1 MANLNDVLLGLVTTD
16 EKVIN
21 KLKSKI
27 NTLSSDVSTLKSDVN
42 TLKSDVSTLKSNV
55 NTLSTKLN
63 TEVTELKNKI
73 NTDIS
78 DLSEKV
84 SRGSGSYAL
93 VDINSPGITSNGT
106 LVTDTSAS
114 HGKSYQATGSSNL
127 LVYSCKFSEVNFGHY
142 SICVRAKSSSTGT
155 GNVAQIRVLQGSTQI
170 MSQNFT
176 GQSFSS
182 TSNYD
187 YLYSTFTYE
196 GSTKSDLT
204 FQIYLLTSSVT
215 INFDYAYISM
225 IIPAV
230 FL

>member
-27 NTLSSDVSTLKSDVN
+27 NALSSDVSTLKSDVSN
-42 TLKSDVSTLKSNV
+42 LKSNV
-55 NTLSTKLN
+55 DTLNTKLN
-63 TEVTELKNKI
+63 KEVTDLQNKI

-84 SRGSGSYAL
+84 ARGSGSYAL

-106 LVTDTSAS
+106 LVTDASAS
-114 HGKSYQATGSSNL
+114 HGKSYQGTGSNNL

-142 SICVRAKSSSTGT
+142 SICVRAKSSSVGT
-155 GNVAQIRVLQGSTQI
+155 GNVAQIRILQGSTQI

-176 GQSFSS
+176 GKAFSS
-182 TSNYD
+182 TSKYD
-187 YLYSTFTYE
+187 YLYSTFTDE

-204 FQIYLLTSSVT
+204 LQIYLLTSSVT

-225 IIPAV
+225 TIPSV
-230 FL
+230 FV